1 MRGALNM
8 RALGLLA
15 CSALL
20 LACSMSLLADGGA
33 RFVRSASLP
42 GARATIVVAEGDYEP
57 RSVGSYSIRAYA
69 AGDARF
75 PYDRF
80 LAGAVRP
87 RNGVVEELRF
97 ADVDG
102 DGATDVIVVMRAAGT
117 GGHLSADAFRLQ
129 GRALALLGSV
139 SGLARDADPVREL
152 TARLQ
157 TGSSANK
164 PKR

>member
-8 RALGLLA
+8 RAHGRLA

-20 LACSMSLLADGGA
+20 LAFSVPLLADGST
-33 RFVRSASLP
+33 RVVKSAPLP
-42 GARATIVVAEGDYEP
+42 GARATIVVAEGDFEP

-69 AGDARF
+69 AADARF
-75 PYDRF
+75 PHDRF

-97 ADVDG
+97 ADVNG
-102 DGATDVIVVMRAAGT
+102 DGAADIIVVMRTAGT
-117 GGHLSADAFRLQ
+117 GGHRSADAFHLQ
-129 GRALALLGSV
+129 GRALGLLGSV
-139 SGLARDADPVREL
+139 SGLAKDADPVRAL
-152 TARLQ
+152 AARLQ
-157 TGSSANK
+157 TGSSANE